1 MCASAP
7 SMPAPIVIPPPPPP
21 PPPVPPAQP
30 SAQEVLP
37 SSGKRMNTPSASTSS
52 QRRGRSGLRI
62 DLSTGGG
69 GGYDAG
75 LNMPS

>member
-7 SMPAPIVIPPPPPP
+7 KISAPVIPPPPPP

-37 SSGKRMNTPSASTSS
+37 SSGKRLGTPSATTSS
-52 QRRGRSGLRI
+52 QRKGRAGLRI

-69 GGYDAG
+69 GGYDSG